1 MIWFNYVETVLLPL
15 IIVAEIVALVVSN
28 QQRKRIRN
36 KHQMYLITA
45 LCVSELNGAFA
56 AIVTHIIY
64 GRLPEIG
71 NAIMWFYI
79 HTFSRL
85 SHYSTMA
92 LLTIDRFLVF
102 HLNIKYNAV
111 WSPAKLLKILICFY
125 VIAFLIFICFVY
137 LIVSKLINWIYF
149 VNIMFLPYFICD
161 VLYIVLVIGTYFYI
175 FRKYKKHMEMN
186 KGQKNKANNKEHFK
200 LLVSTLIIVTFILFS
215 CVPDLVNS
223 FIQFY
228 NAEVK
233 DTIFYILGVFY
244 RIGWLVDLI
253 IYVYYCGLCPKKK
266 SKAIWKKCHQ
276 SRRNKPPL

>member
-1 MIWFNYVETVLLPL
+1 MICFNYVEIALLPL
-15 IIVAEIVALVVSN
+15 TIVAEIVALVVSN
-28 QQRKRIRN
+28 QQRNRIRN

-79 HTFSRL
+79 HTFFRL
-85 SHYSTMA
+85 THYSTMA

-137 LIVSKLINWIYF
+137 LIVSKLVNWIYF
-149 VNIMFLPYFICD
+149 AKI
-161 VLYIVLVIGTYFYI
+161 
-175 FRKYKKHMEMN
+175 K
-186 KGQKNKANNKEHFK
+186 KEHFK
-200 LLVSTLIIVTFILFS
+200 LLVPTLLIVTFILFS

-223 FIQFY
+223 FMQFY
-228 NAEVK
+228 NVEVK
-233 DTIFYILGVFY
+233 DTRFYVLGVFY
-244 RIGWLVDLI
+244 RIGWLVDPI
-253 IYVYYCGLCPKKK
+253 IYIYYCKLFLKKK
-266 SKAIWKKCHQ
+266 IQKQYGKNVIGQ
-276 SRRNKPPL
+276 GETSRL

>member
-28 QQRKRIRN
+28 QQRNRIRN
-36 KHQMYLITA
+36 KHQMYLITT

-85 SHYSTMA
+85 THYSTMA

-111 WSPAKLLKILICFY
+111 WSPTKLLKTFAFMSLLFSFLSALYTWSFQSWLIGYILPTSCSCHIWFG
-125 VIAFLIFICFVY
+125 
-137 LIVSKLINWIYF
+137 
-149 VNIMFLPYFICD
+149 MFCI
-161 VLYIVLVIGTYFYI
+161 LYW
-175 FRKYKKHMEMN
+175 
-186 KGQKNKANNKEHFK
+186 
-200 LLVSTLIIVTFILFS
+200 LLVRTSIFS
-215 CVPDLVNS
+215 VNTRNTWKWIKGEKIKQS
-223 FIQFY
+223 IKNTSNCLYQP
-228 NAEVK
+228 
-233 DTIFYILGVFY
+233 
-244 RIGWLVDLI
+244 WLL
-253 IYVYYCGLCPKKK
+253 
-266 SKAIWKKCHQ
+266 
-276 SRRNKPPL
+276 

>member
-79 HTFSRL
+79 YTFSRL
-85 SHYSTMA
+85 THYSTMA

-149 VNIMFLPYFICD
+149 ANIMLLPYFICD

-253 IYVYYCGLCPKKK
+253 IYVYYCELCPKKK